1 MAIYKDKKRNTYYYS
16 TYVDLP
22 NGERKRYMKRGFK
35 TKKEAKNAEID
46 FLYNFDIE
54 DEENLSFEKI
64 ADMYLSWYKKRRK
77 ESSYMKIESVVRIH
91 LKPFFGRKK
100 IKEITKRDVIR
111 FHDKLLDNLG
121 IASAKKIHTILSAT
135 LNHAIKMEYLKVNVA
150 REVGNIEMKEPKRL
164 DFWTIDEFK
173 QFIQEVDDLLL
184 KSLFMTLFYGGLRK
198 GEALALT
205 WKDIDFD
212 NNTININKTV
222 YHNRVT
228 SPKNEASN
236 RKIKMPQHTMNLL
249 GELKLQNKIK
259 ADYVVFG
266 EFYDH
271 VPQTTLDTKYEEY
284 IKRAGLKHIRIHD
297 LRHSHASYLINL
309 GNDIQII
316 SKRLGHA
323 KTSTTYDIYSH
334 LYPNAE
340 DEAIEKMEND
350 FKPASVVKISD
361 YK

>member
-1 MAIYKDKKRNTYYYS
+1 MAVYKDKKRNTYYYS
-16 TYVDLP
+16 VYVDLP
-22 NGERKRYMKRGFK
+22 NGEKKRFMKRGFK
-35 TKKEAKNAEID
+35 SKKEAKDAEID
-46 FLYNFDIE
+46 FLYNFDVE
-54 DEENLSFEKI
+54 DEENLSFGKI
-64 ADMYLSWYKKRRK
+64 ADMYLDWYRKRRK

-91 LKPFFGRKK
+91 LKPRFEHKK
-100 IKEITKRDVIR
+100 IKDISKRDVIR
-111 FHDKLLDNLG
+111 FHDHLLDNLG
-121 IASAKKIHTILSAT
+121 VASAKKVHTVLSAT
-135 LNHAIKMEYLKVNVA
+135 LNYAIRLEYLKVNVA

-173 QFIQEVDDLLL
+173 QFIQEADELLFRT
-184 KSLFMTLFYGGLRK
+184 LFMVLFYGGLRK

-212 NNTININKTV
+212 NNTIDINKTV

-228 SPKNEASN
+228 SPKNESSN
-236 RKIKMPQHTMNLL
+236 RKIKMPQHTMKLL
-249 GELKLQNKIK
+249 GELKLQNKNKI
-259 ADYVVFG
+259 DYVVFG
-266 EFYDH
+266 EYFNH
-271 VPQTTLDTKYEEY
+271 VSHTTIDRRFEEY
-284 IKRAGLKHIRIHD
+284 IKQSKVKRIRIHD

-323 KTSTTYDIYSH
+323 NTSTTYDIYSH

-350 FKPASVVKISD
+350 FKPASVVNISD